1 MVDEYKGGREPGAGM
16 PRADPLKSSRRTE
29 KTAEKSPILSMNRST
44 IKEEDRKAASAE
56 SEAGDGLF
64 YQRSMIDA
72 NVRQAENFAMYELTR
87 KLELFTKNEE
97 RQRASE
103 EKRARNIG
111 ELRDG
116 AIQFLHRNEIMR
128 EQKRIDEER
137 DAEIK
142 RK

>member
-1 MVDEYKGGREPGAGM
+1 M
-16 PRADPLKSSRRTE
+16 L
-29 KTAEKSPILSMNRST
+29 IQNNR
-44 IKEEDRKAASAE
+44 IE
-56 SEAGDGLF
+56 
-64 YQRSMIDA
+64 A

-87 KLELFTKNEE
+87 KLHLVTRNEE

-103 EKRARNIG
+103 EKRARNLE

-116 AIQFLHRNEIMR
+116 AIQFLHRNDIMR
-128 EQKRIDEER
+128 EQKRINEER